1 MVQLEGNYN
10 VMKLMFIFQIPSRS
24 EGLIGA
30 LISGGTA

>member
-10 VMKLMFIFQIPSRS
+10 VMKLMFIFQILYRS
-24 EGLIGA
+24 EGLTAA